1 LAPDALLPENLPD
14 PATFLTKWRMPTAR
28 LTGPARLAQM
38 RPVEESSW
46 SRPIF
51 VGLAHALLSGVLTM
65 AVYAH
70 SA

>member
-1 LAPDALLPENLPD
+1 MLA
-14 PATFLTKWRMPTAR
+14 AR